1 MWGVFAAI
9 GRFWSR
15 LLYSLGLA
23 SKNAAIVLLG
33 LDNAGKT
40 TLLYRLRTGEM
51 HSFLPTQRAQQQ
63 QLQIGQLRLNAW
75 DVGGHERVRALWQ
88 TYAIQAN
95 AIIFLI
101 DSADRARLEEARNEL
116 LAVLPTHC
124 YVPVTVPVVVL
135 ANKSDLPESI
145 PDAEITR
152 LLQLDKYISGEMNER
167 QVQLFRTSLVNG
179 SGVREAFA
187 WLESLIE

>member
-101 DSADRARLEEARNEL
+101 DSADRARLGQCPLRGTRVGLAHAVFLCQRKREMSCWLCCRPTATFQSQSLLLCLQTNRTCRNPF
-116 LAVLPTHC
+116 PT
-124 YVPVTVPVVVL
+124 P
-135 ANKSDLPESI
+135 
-145 PDAEITR
+145 R
-152 LLQLDKYISGEMNER
+152 LLDFSSWTST
-167 QVQLFRTSLVNG
+167 FR
-179 SGVREAFA
+179 AK
-187 WLESLIE
+187 